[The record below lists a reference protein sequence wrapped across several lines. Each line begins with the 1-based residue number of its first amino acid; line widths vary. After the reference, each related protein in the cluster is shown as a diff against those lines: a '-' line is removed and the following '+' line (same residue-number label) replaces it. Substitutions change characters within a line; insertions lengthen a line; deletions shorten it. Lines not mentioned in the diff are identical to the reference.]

1 MDQTAPAD
9 QSILRDQRERSEDA
23 NLDRRVRLCP
33 RRHRPEASR
42 AGRQPLPNSTDLERD
57 AIREN
62 AHFTGPSGLRL
73 QRRFTRRQ
81 QPIDSIRLLAGQ
93 QCSHALYLRTSLV
106 ESPAD
111 PGGRTSLLPSTRLF
125 RSHASST
132 QTAASCRPSVSF
144 TAKYKPTSGTSVQSS
159 KRVGAL

>member
-23 NLDRRVRLCP
+23 NLGRRVRLCP

-73 QRRFTRRQ
+73 RRRFTRCQ

-93 QCSHALYLRTSLV
+93 QCFVTYPDSLTDPKGRELRGVIHAIMLTITL
-106 ESPAD
+106 A
-111 PGGRTSLLPSTRLF
+111 GGMLM
-125 RSHASST
+125 
-132 QTAASCRPSVSF
+132 
-144 TAKYKPTSGTSVQSS
+144 
-159 KRVGAL
+159 